1 VTTKEGAKVEE
12 MKTTPTLKGS
22 TYPTGRGGV
31 GNMARLDPERPEE
44 ARQAQDVDVPPILL
58 PEGQNRTGRGKSRL
72 VQTLHG
78 SWLTLFIKGG
88 IANIY
93 TPSNQEIE
101 KARLHNE
108 RIRRESFNKKDASLK
123 QKIVNKA
130 KEKLPISN
138 RSPSRELGELSE

>member
-1 VTTKEGAKVEE
+1 
-12 MKTTPTLKGS
+12 M
-22 TYPTGRGGV
+22 
-31 GNMARLDPERPEE
+31 
-44 ARQAQDVDVPPILL
+44 QA
-58 PEGQNRTGRGKSRL
+58 
-72 VQTLHG
+72 LHG
-78 SWLTLFIKGG
+78 SWLTLFIEGG